1 MTIWDRI
8 AALAEALPEE
18 ALAGLPPTA
27 ASDCGLRELDRAVDT
42 YPQWPT
48 DPVHA
53 AAVVAE
59 ESGELVQAVLECI
72 YQPSKSD
79 IHHVR
84 IEAVQT
90 AAMALRFLAR
100 MDSYRFAPCEQAQD
114 IALRDA
120 YDRAG
125 EIHDAAEAERQDA
138 REAEA
143 REWMPDPRGLRET
156 LERLP

>member
-1 MTIWDRI
+1 MTIYAVID
-8 AALAEALPEE
+8 EV
-18 ALAGLPPTA
+18 
-27 ASDCGLRELDRAVDT
+27 LRELDRAVDT

-59 ESGELVQAVLECI
+59 ESGELVQAVLQCT
-72 YQPSKSD
+72 YQPGKSD

-100 MDSYRFAPCEQAQD
+100 MDGYRFAPCEQV
-114 IALRDA
+114 
-120 YDRAG
+120 
-125 EIHDAAEAERQDA
+125 
-138 REAEA
+138 
-143 REWMPDPRGLRET
+143 PDPRGLKET